1 MNLKTKNNICIFDV
15 NEGKVP
21 KFLNN
26 YKIKFNNYYSQ
37 ENILNFLNS
46 ILTAVKK
53 INFNN
58 KVKIYCY
65 IKRKPNFGR
74 NLSHLNNI
82 KRLQKKYDFFKILD
96 PQSDIENYYNLFKT
110 TISFP
115 NTSQSIYFSKTTNKE
130 SIYYDI
136 ENSLVNKYDKK
147 VSLISNELSLQKKIK
162 KIFS

>member
-1 MNLKTKNNICIFDV
+1 M
-15 NEGKVP
+15 P

-26 YKIKFNNYYSQ
+26 YEIKFNNYYSQ
-37 ENILNFLNS
+37 KNILNFLNS
-46 ILTAVKK
+46 ILTVVKK
-53 INFNN
+53 INLNN

-74 NLSHLNNI
+74 NLSQLNNI
-82 KRLQKKYDFFKILD
+82 KILKKKYVFFKILH
-96 PQSDIENYYNLFKT
+96 PQTDIENYYNLFKT

-115 NTSQSIYFSKTTNKE
+115 NTSQSIYFSKITNKE

-162 KIFS
+162 NIFSLND